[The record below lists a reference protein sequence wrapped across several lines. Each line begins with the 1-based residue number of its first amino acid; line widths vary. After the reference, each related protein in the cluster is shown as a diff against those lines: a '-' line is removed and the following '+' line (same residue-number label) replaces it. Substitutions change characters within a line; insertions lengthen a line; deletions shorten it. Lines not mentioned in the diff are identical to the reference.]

1 MRRIFALI
9 LTAVMLTFIMVSVTG
24 CSAAKITLGMGQWL
38 TMINDAFGMNS
49 YTSDEPYLTTVA
61 ADNRYFAA
69 VQTAVEW
76 EVIDADQDIDVEAPL
91 TYRDALLTLVN
102 CGEFMDADVSED
114 EKIDY
119 GIEHFDD
126 TIRKYWMDREIPQKD
141 ATLLLAVSGQ
151 EEAMRRKNTRP
162 LRRVSRTFRRAMPR
176 SKTSITPKKTAS

>member
-69 VQTAVEW
+69 VLQGCAAHT
-76 EVIDADQDIDVEAPL
+76 
-91 TYRDALLTLVN
+91 
-102 CGEFMDADVSED
+102 GE
-114 EKIDY
+114 
-119 GIEHFDD
+119 
-126 TIRKYWMDREIPQKD
+126 
-141 ATLLLAVSGQ
+141 
-151 EEAMRRKNTRP
+151 
-162 LRRVSRTFRRAMPR
+162 LRRIYGCRCLRGREDRLWHRAF
-176 SKTSITPKKTAS
+176 